1 MNYQQTL
8 DYLFTQLPM
17 FQRIGS
23 AAYKNDLNNTIAI
36 CKLLGN
42 PENKFKSIQIAG
54 TNGKGSTSHLLASIL
69 QSAGYK
75 VGLYTSPH
83 LKDFRERIKM
93 NGEMIPQQY
102 VVDFIEIHKNNFE
115 QIRPS
120 FFEMTVGLAF
130 DYFAKQH
137 IDIAIIEVGLGGRL
151 DSTNV
156 IIPELSIITNISFDH
171 TALLGDTLPKIAI
184 EKAGII
190 KPEIP
195 VIIGETQEEIK
206 NIFIEK
212 AKQNNAPLVFAD
224 EIYKAV
230 NVHHINKDKL
240 LLSMDI
246 EKQTKS
252 SPRSFSEEPVLS
264 LPKEGKGDA
273 MQYPNLETELL
284 GHYQQKNIPTVLC
297 AVAILKNKKFT
308 ISETDIREGIKN
320 VISQTGLLGRW
331 QIISQKPLVIA
342 DTGHNEAGI
351 KEVLKQIN
359 KTPHDHLHF
368 VLGMVNDKDIS
379 TILSLL
385 PKEARYY
392 FCRANIPRALKAE
405 DLANQAKLFG
415 LEGDIFDS
423 VASALLGAQ
432 KKAKTHDLVFVGGST
447 FTVAEV
453 V

>member
-8 DYLFTQLPM
+8 DYFYNHLPM

-23 AAYKNDLNNTIAI
+23 AAYKNNMDNTIAL

-42 PENKFKSIQIAG
+42 PEKKIKSIHIAG

-83 LKDFRERIKM
+83 LKDFRERIKI
-93 NGEMIPQQY
+93 NGEMIDQQY
-102 VVDFIEIHKNNFE
+102 VVDFVESYKNDFE
-115 QIRPS
+115 QIQPS

-130 DYFAKQH
+130 NYFVSQQ
-137 IDIAIIEVGLGGRL
+137 IDIAVIEVGLGGRL
-151 DSTNV
+151 DSTN
-156 IIPELSIITNISFDH
+156 IIMPELSIITNISFDH
-171 TALLGDTLPKIAI
+171 TALLGNTLGKIAV

-195 VIIGETQEEIK
+195 VIIGETQVEVK
-206 NIFIEK
+206 NIFLEK
-212 AKQNNAPLVFAD
+212 AKQYNSTLIFAD
-224 EIYKAV
+224 EIYKAINIHHV
-230 NVHHINKDKL
+230 NKGKL

-246 EKQTKS
+246 IKPTQSHTA
-252 SPRSFSEEPVLS
+252 SFPAGVKEEVTTYL
-264 LPKEGKGDA
+264 
-273 MQYPNLETELL
+273 NLETELL
-284 GHYQQKNIPTVLC
+284 GYYQQKNIPTVLC
-297 AVAILKNKKFT
+297 AAELLNSKGFT
-308 ISETDIREGIKN
+308 ISEKNIREGIKN
-320 VISQTGLLGRW
+320 IVTQTGLLGRW
-331 QIISQKPLVIA
+331 QVLSPQPLVIA

-351 KEVLKQIN
+351 KEVVCQISQ
-359 KTPHDHLHF
+359 TPHHHLHF

-385 PKEARYY
+385 PKNAHYY
-392 FCRANIPRALKAE
+392 FCQANIPRALNAE
-405 DLANQAKLFG
+405 DLSNQAKIAG
-415 LEGDIFDS
+415 LEGEICGS
-423 VASALLGAQ
+423 VANGLASARRN
-432 KKAKTHDLVFVGGST
+432 AKIEDLVIVGGST